1 MKNTNKSRRPY
12 PPERV
17 FLGLPRQLPVA
28 FSRPSP
34 LTAFLLRLAESPRST
49 LSASSICY
57 QKSHVLSG
65 FFSIVPKQSKLNNA
79 DGRTPRLSFSL
90 RGRARAP
97 PPPSRPPLP
106 PSPDGLHR
114 RSFGAAGGA
123 GAFVTEEGRK
133 GRGDPPERLAWVRP
147 VGAGRPAGR
156 ERFAPA
162 ARPVGASLR
171 SVPPPPLSVLHH

>member
-97 PPPSRPPLP
+97 PPLPPTLTPLTRRAASEELRGCGGSRCLRNRGRKEGERGPTGAACVGSPRGSRAPGREGAVRPRRPPRR
-106 PSPDGLHR
+106 GL
-114 RSFGAAGGA
+114 AA
-123 GAFVTEEGRK
+123 
-133 GRGDPPERLAWVRP
+133 
-147 VGAGRPAGR
+147 VG
-156 ERFAPA
+156 
-162 ARPVGASLR
+162 S
-171 SVPPPPLSVLHH
+171 PPPLSVLHH